1 MKKMVC
7 PITGA
12 TLFVADERVDKYKK
26 AGYKLATA
34 KKGAKKAEPEPEQV
48 EEPAEPEQVENA
60 E

>member
-12 TLFVADERVDKYKK
+12 TLFVADERVDKYKN

-34 KKGAKKAEPEPEQV
+34 KKGKAKAEPEPEPEPEQV
-48 EEPAEPEQVENA
+48 EKTE
-60 E
+60 

>member
-12 TLFVADERVDKYKK
+12 TLFVADERVDKYKN

-34 KKGAKKAEPEPEQV
+34 KKGKAKAKPEPEPEPEPEQV
-48 EEPAEPEQVENA
+48 EKTE
-60 E
+60 

>member
-34 KKGAKKAEPEPEQV
+34 KKGAKKAEPEQV